1 MVDVWILEETVRI
14 DVIADTVCP
23 WCFIGKRRLEHA
35 LTLRPHIMPN
45 ITWRAF
51 LLNPE
56 IPSEGLNRSIYLV
69 KKFGSESRV
78 RRIYGAIA
86 DAGLSVEI
94 DFAFERID
102 KTPNSVDSHRL
113 IRRAQKQGCGEKVVE
128 DLYRAF
134 FLEGQ
139 DIGDKSLLTNIG
151 AGHGLDRSALENYLK
166 TDEDVSDIYDE
177 NTSAHRLGVNG
188 VPAFVFNNNWV
199 ISGAQEPQVIA
210 RMLDAASTAESAA

>member
-1 MVDVWILEETVRI
+1 MRI

-35 LTLRPHIMPN
+35 LALRPHIMPD

-56 IPSEGLNRSIYLV
+56 IPSEGLDRSIYLV

-86 DAGLSVEI
+86 DTGLSVEI

-113 IRRAQKQGCGEKVVE
+113 IRKAQKQGCGEKVVE

-134 FLEGQ
+134 FMEGQ
-139 DIGDKSLLTNIG
+139 DIGDKLLLTNIG
-151 AGHGLDRSALENYLK
+151 ASNGLDRDALENYLQ